1 MSKTLKITS
10 LVCVLVGLVY
20 SCSTEKDA
28 ALNRG
33 YHNMTAHYN
42 GYFNA
47 GEKIKESLASYE
59 KGYQEDFETI
69 LPVYIYPGEDDA
81 ASMFEPMN
89 VAIEKTT
96 KVINRHA
103 MPMQDKK
110 RKNEEWCAWIDDN
123 YFVMGKAEFFKKEY
137 KQCENLFGYIKV
149 NYPKESSIYEASLWL
164 AKTYIE
170 QGKYADAETELQGLE
185 TLIQE
190 QLDAKADKDA
200 KKEPKKDRKGNK
212 IKPTP
217 QFPKKLKDDLAIIY
231 ADMYL
236 RKKDYANAKEKLVD
250 AIDITRNKKM
260 KTRLT
265 YILAQ
270 IHEELGDNQAASA
283 TFDKVTK
290 MTAPYEMEFYA
301 KIKRALLYNGSDTK
315 GLKAELKKMLED
327 EKNKDYLDQI
337 YYALAGIELKED
349 NKEQGIKYL
358 ELSAANSTTNKRQKS
373 KTYIKLADI
382 NYDDKEFRIAKTY
395 YDSCVSVIDDKHPDY
410 VQITD
415 RSEGLTALVKNLEVV
430 ETQDSLLNLV
440 AKGEKYYLKEI
451 DKIIEAKREEDR
463 LKSEERMNSMNFD
476 GPKTQ
481 DFGDGANWYF
491 YNPQAKSFGYK
502 EFKKIWGDRKLE
514 DDWRRKNK
522 NSVSFDEFGNGEG
535 TETVAEND
543 PYAPEFYIKDLPLT
557 AEQVEKSNKDIAE
570 GLYNLGVIYKNQLN
584 EPERSAYYFEEL
596 VKRYKENENALPGM
610 YQLYLM
616 YKDQGKHALSQGHK
630 TTILSDYPRS
640 EYARIINNPNYK
652 KEEEALKKVHGT
664 EYEQVYTVFARKDFD
679 NTITKCNEVI
689 ARREENSFIPKYLL
703 LKANALGSK
712 KAALDDIKIPLTTLV
727 KEHKDTDEGLI
738 AAGILERLRN
748 KASLDNAKAGNG
760 TYIYNAGMEH
770 FFVLIFPNNAG
781 KIKNVTSKIS
791 NMNSAKFGSKGLKI
805 KNTFINSDNQ
815 IVVVRS
821 FDDKKAAMVYYNAYK
836 NDNKYVNSF
845 NSKYECFVI
854 THKNY
859 AAMFLEKDYKEYLEF
874 FNENYN

>member
-1 MSKTLKITS
+1 MNRTLKITS
-10 LVCVLVGLVY
+10 LVCLLVALVY

-69 LPVYIYPGEDDA
+69 LPIYIYPGEDE
-81 ASMFEPMN
+81 ASNMLEPMN
-89 VAIEKTT
+89 VAVEKTT
-96 KVINRHA
+96 KVINKHS

-123 YFVMGKAEFFKKEY
+123 YLVMGRAEFFKREY
-137 KQCENLFGYIKV
+137 EQCERLFNYIKI
-149 NYPKESSIYEASLWL
+149 NYPKESSIYPASLWL

-170 QGKYADAETELQGLE
+170 EGKYADAETELQGLE
-185 TLIQE
+185 ALIQE

-200 KKEPKKDRKGNK
+200 KKQPKKDKKGNK
-212 IKPTP
+212 IKPVP
-217 QFPKKLKDDLAIIY
+217 EFPKKLKDDLVIIY

-236 RKKDYANAKEKLVD
+236 RKKDYSNAKEKLVE
-250 AIDITRNKKM
+250 AIEITKNRKT

-270 IHEELGDNQAASA
+270 IHEELGDNQAASG
-283 TFDKVTK
+283 TYDKVTK

-315 GLKAELKKMLED
+315 SLKAELKKMLED

-337 YYALAGIELKED
+337 YYALADIELKEG
-349 NKEQGIKYL
+349 NKEQGIEYL
-358 ELSAANSTTNKRQKS
+358 ELSAANSTTNKRQKA

-382 NYDDKEFRIAKTY
+382 NYSDKEFRIAKTY
-395 YDSCVSVIDDKHPDY
+395 YDSCVSVIDEKHPDY
-410 VQITD
+410 IQISD

-430 ETQDSLLNLV
+430 EMQDSLLNLV

-451 DKIIEAKREEDR
+451 DNIIEAKREADR
-463 LKSEERMNSMNFD
+463 LKSEERMNSMEFD
-476 GPKTQ
+476 GPKTT

-502 EFKKIWGDRKLE
+502 EFKKIWSDRKLE

-522 NSVSFDEFGNGEG
+522 NSVTFDEFGGGEG
-535 TETVAEND
+535 AETVAEND
-543 PYAPEFYIKDLPLT
+543 PYAPEYYLKNLPLT
-557 AEQVEKSNKDIAE
+557 EEKIVESNTSIAQ

-584 EPERSAYYFEEL
+584 EPERSAFYFEEL
-596 VKRYKENENALPGM
+596 IRRYKESENSLPGM

-616 YKDQGKHALSQGHK
+616 YKEQGKHALSGNHK
-630 TTILSDYPRS
+630 NTILSDYPKS

-652 KEEEALKKVHGT
+652 KEEEALRKVHGS
-664 EYEQVYTVFARKDFD
+664 EYDQVYNIYARKDYSG
-679 NTITKCNEVI
+679 TITKCNEVI
-689 ARREENSFIPKYLL
+689 ARREENSFIPRYLL
-703 LKANALGSK
+703 LKANALGAK
-712 KAALDDIKIPLTTLV
+712 KATLDEIEEPLEVLV
-727 KEHKDTDEGLI
+727 KNHKDTEEGVI
-738 AAGILERLRN
+738 ASSILERLRN
-748 KASLDNAKAGNG
+748 KASLDNAKAGNS
-760 TYIYNAGMEH
+760 TYIYNSEMEH
-770 FFVLIFPNNAG
+770 FFVLVFPNNAG
-781 KIKNVTSKIS
+781 KVKNVTTKIS
-791 NMNSAKFGSKGLKI
+791 NMNSAKYGNKGLKI

-821 FDDKKAAMVYYNAYK
+821 FDNKKAAMAYYK
-836 NDNKYVNSF
+836 VFMNDNKYVKAF
-845 NSKYECFVI
+845 NSKYEYFVV

-859 AAMFLEKDYKEYLEF
+859 AAMFLEKDFKEYLEF
-874 FNENYN
+874 FKQNYM